1 MSFSGYSVRGCSL
14 VVNQHV
20 LKFRF
25 SLVPLTVRK
34 IILISPTF
42 VKAFEPVS
50 HFLALN
56 NSIVMESSAAEGK
69 QTFSLHRTRLPSPV
83 LNRGSGN
90 AHITGLPVHGNAFHK
105 LP

>member
-1 MSFSGYSVRGCSL
+1 MSLSVYSVRGTSL

-20 LKFRF
+20 LRIRF
-25 SLVPLTVRK
+25 SLVSLTVRK
-34 IILISPTF
+34 IILISHAF

-50 HFLALN
+50 VFLALN
-56 NSIVMESSAAEGK
+56 NSIVMENTAAEWK
-69 QTFSLHRTRLPSPV
+69 TDIQPTTRFIEW

-90 AHITGLPVHGNAFHK
+90 GHVTAHEEVHGPTFHN